1 MYQCTFFFNDLTDSI
16 DRYFTS
22 CIQLFRERL
31 SEKMCTRQFRKVT
44 WDMINTLFLAIVA
57 VEFICQCF
65 PLALANICPWP
76 QVTFFQISV
85 KKSELETTHNTFWD
99 CRVHFF

>member
-65 PLALANICPWP
+65 PFSTRKHMSMASSDILSNFCEE
-76 QVTFFQISV
+76 
-85 KKSELETTHNTFWD
+85 K
-99 CRVHFF
+99 